1 MAPLIPDIISPEFN
15 YMIALIVGIG
25 FGFALE
31 QAGFSSTRKLVGLF
45 YGYDFTVLRV
55 FFTAGITAMI
65 GVVVLSHLGMLNS
78 DIIFVNPTF
87 LPSAL
92 VGGVIM
98 GAGFIVGGFCPGTS
112 ACAAAVGKVDG
123 WAFVAGAI
131 IGIFIFGEVFPLIEG
146 LYMAQDMGPLLI
158 YEVLGMSKI
167 SFAILMTLVALFA
180 FVATGMIEDKVN
192 KRPVKLFSHNWQRKT
207 LIGSVPLII
216 LLLVMATPTRNEYIM
231 SKLEARAA
239 AGECKPDLIEA
250 DKLVFELTNSYYQY
264 NIIDVREPSEYKAF
278 HIATAINIPLEELN
292 QPEFRQMLN
301 QRIKTN
307 VFYGNSP
314 EQAKKACLIARYHG
328 NNTSLA
334 LVETAT
340 AFEKLYYG
348 EHELK
353 ENPTKQEM
361 TLALFRKEAAQKMKE
376 IEDNLASMDKPVKK
390 KVTRVQGGCS

>member
-65 GVVVLSHLGMLNS
+65 GVVVLSHMGLLNS

-87 LPSAL
+87 LSSAL
-92 VGGVIM
+92 IGGVIM

-112 ACAAAVGKVDG
+112 ACAAAIGKVDG
-123 WAFVAGAI
+123 WAFIVGGA
-131 IGIFIFGEVFPLIEG
+131 IGIFIFGEVFPLLEG

-158 YEVLGMSKI
+158 YEVFGMSKTG
-167 SFAILMTLVALFA
+167 FAILMTLVALFS

-192 KRPVKLFSHNWQRKT
+192 KRPVKLLSGNWQRKS
-207 LIGSVPLII
+207 LIASVPLII

-231 SKLEARAA
+231 SKLEVRAA
-239 AGECKPDLIEA
+239 SGECKPDLIEA
-250 DKLVFELTNSYYQY
+250 DKLVFELTNSYYEY
-264 NIIDVREPSEYKAF
+264 NIIDVREPAEYKSF
-278 HIATAINIPLEELN
+278 HIATAINIPLDELN

-301 QRIKTN
+301 QRIQTN
-307 VFYGNSP
+307 VFYGSSP
-314 EQAKKACLIARYHG
+314 EQAKKACLIARFHG
-328 NNTSLA
+328 NITSLA
-334 LVETAT
+334 LVETAA

-361 TLALFRKEAAQKMKE
+361 TLVLFRKEAVQKMKE
-376 IEDNLASMDKPVKK
+376 IEENLASMDKPVQK